1 MSDEFPEDVRL
12 FIADHI
18 NSVAEVEVLLLL
30 KGQPERQWSADEVSK
45 ALYTTP
51 EMAAT
56 QLAELQGRGLLAAPE
71 GTPPRYQY
79 RPGSE
84 ELHRLV
90 SRLEEIYQQ
99 RRVSVI
105 TQIYSKPVDRVRTFA
120 DAFRLRKEK

>member
-1 MSDEFPEDVRL
+1 MSEEFPEDVRQ
-12 FIADHI
+12 FIAEHI
-18 NSVAEVEVLLLL
+18 NSVAELEVLLLL
-30 KGQPERQWSADEVSK
+30 KGQPDRTWSADDISR

-56 QLAELQGRGLLAAPE
+56 QLAELQARGLLGAAE
-71 GTPPRYQY
+71 GVRVYQY

-84 ELHRLV
+84 ELHRLI